1 MKFACPQDFTF
12 VKLVHFGSGFGVLM
26 VPGLGSAEAV
36 EPRVIDEFRV
46 PSFFSGAVLW
56 LLRMWYIKI
65 PLMDRYGRHG

>member
-12 VKLVHFGSGFGVLM
+12 VKLVQFGSGFGVLM

-46 PSFFSGAVLW
+46 PSFLQGRLW
-56 LLRMWYIKI
+56 LLRMW
-65 PLMDRYGRHG
+65 LLRYL